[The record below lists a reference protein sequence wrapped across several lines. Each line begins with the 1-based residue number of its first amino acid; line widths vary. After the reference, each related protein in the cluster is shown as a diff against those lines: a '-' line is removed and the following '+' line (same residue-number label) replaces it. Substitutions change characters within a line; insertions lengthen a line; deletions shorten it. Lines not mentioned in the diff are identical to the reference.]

1 MGRPRGVPGGVP
13 ALPGRLRPDGQR
25 GRQRGGRRGAP
36 GGASWVICIFLFIFF
51 WLRVAVRGSGARGRA
66 SVGRPRLGRWVR
78 GRRREQEEAEGG
90 SARPGPGGSC
100 QGGTGGGL
108 RSSEG
113 LGPRG
118 GSPADSWGRVGFGL
132 WRPFSPW
139 VDGDAVAGRDPGTSG
154 APQVSPCLQRRCGG
168 CTRETP
174 QVWRQT

>member
-1 MGRPRGVPGGVP
+1 M
-13 ALPGRLRPDGQR
+13 
-25 GRQRGGRRGAP
+25 
-36 GGASWVICIFLFIFF
+36 
-51 WLRVAVRGSGARGRA
+51 
-66 SVGRPRLGRWVR
+66 GRPRLGRWVR

-118 GSPADSWGRVGFGL
+118 GSPADSWGQVGFGL

-139 VDGDAVAGRDPGTSG
+139 VDGDAVAGRVPGTSG
-154 APQVSPCLQRRCGG
+154 APQVSPFFSGGVVGVRAKRHKCVGKLDRGTKNWHKKVKCASSRFLCYLRCNPLQIL
-168 CTRETP
+168 
-174 QVWRQT
+174 